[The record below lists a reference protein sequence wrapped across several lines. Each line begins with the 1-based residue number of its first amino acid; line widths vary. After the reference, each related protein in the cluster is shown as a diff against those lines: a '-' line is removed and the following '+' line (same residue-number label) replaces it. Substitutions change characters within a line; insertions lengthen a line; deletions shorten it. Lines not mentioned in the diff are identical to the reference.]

1 MDEAAERDVLSQGA
15 FDFGTSGG
23 QYVELSN
30 PGTMVSSAGV
40 PGAANVPG
48 RVFIGSLDEA
58 SALLKIDAAVLRK
71 TITDYDAFIIGA
83 TDKMPVPGKTAYR
96 GTIGSC
102 DKDATGNYK
111 IDSYRIDKIM
121 VRFMAPSTHHTM
133 GGLVVDTD
141 RHVIGKGG
149 KALRKLED
157 QARQSL
163 VDFLGRPADLEIWI
177 KVRKNWRKDPRSLKE
192 FGYLT

>member
-1 MDEAAERDVLSQGA
+1 VDEAAERDVLSQGA

-141 RHVIGKGG
+141 RHVINKGG
-149 KALRKLED
+149 KAITGLYAAGEVTGGFFAGNR
-157 QARQSL
+157 
-163 VDFLGRPADLEIWI
+163 LGGNAIMEII
-177 KVRKNWRKDPRSLKE
+177 VSGRIAGGSAAKGK
-192 FGYLT
+192 